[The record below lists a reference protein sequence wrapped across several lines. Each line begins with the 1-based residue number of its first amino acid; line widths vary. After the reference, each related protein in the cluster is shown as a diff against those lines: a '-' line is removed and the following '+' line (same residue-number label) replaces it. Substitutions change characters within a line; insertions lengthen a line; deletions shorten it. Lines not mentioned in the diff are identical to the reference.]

1 MKEKYK
7 HLSLQER
14 YHIEILYNK
23 NKEPVKIIA
32 EKLERSV
39 ATIYREIKRAQSV
52 HRNSDYTEEIIYV
65 PERAD
70 QLYHENMKNKGRDL
84 KIGKDIEFA
93 NYIERKII
101 EDKYSPEA
109 ALYAAKEENFETSI
123 CPATLYSY
131 IDKGVFL
138 NLTNEELP
146 YKRNGKKRKYKKVRQ
161 QKRKSAGTSIEK
173 RPKEIDNRDEITA
186 WEMDSV
192 VGMQGKAKKAFLVM
206 TERRTRFEIIFLLK
220 NHSSKE
226 VVKALNYIEKQI
238 GTEYFRKLFK
248 SITVDNGT
256 EFSDT
261 EGMTKARR
269 SNKKRTDIYY
279 CHPYRSNE
287 RGTNENNN
295 KLVRRH
301 HPKGTIFDDL
311 SRDEVRYIQDWMNN
325 YPRRMFKGVS
335 SAKRFK
341 EELDKM
347 DFGDKKDIVY
357 GFFLPRA
364 SPMIV

>member
-1 MKEKYK
+1 MKGYK
-7 HLSLQER
+7 HLSKQER
-14 YHIEILYNK
+14 FHIEILNNK
-23 NKEPVKIIA
+23 CKESVKDIA
-32 EKLERSV
+32 EKTGRSK
-39 ATIYREIKRAQSV
+39 ATIYRELKRAQAV
-52 HRNSDYTEEIIYV
+52 HRNSDYTEEMIYV

-70 QLYHENMKNKGRDL
+70 QLYHERMKNKGREL
-84 KIGKDIEFA
+84 KIGKDKEFA
-93 NYIERKII
+93 DFIEKKIV
-101 EDKYSPEA
+101 EEKYSPEA
-109 ALYAAKEENFETSI
+109 ALIAAKEKNFKTSI
-123 CPATLYSY
+123 SVATLYSY
-131 IDKGVFL
+131 IEKGVFL
-138 NLTNEELP
+138 KLTNEDLP
-146 YKRNGKKRKYKKVRQ
+146 YKRKGKKRKYKKVRV
-161 QKRKSAGTSIEK
+161 QKRKTAGTSIEK
-173 RPKEIDNRDEITA
+173 RPKEIESRNEIAA

-192 VGMQGKAKKAFLVM
+192 LGMQGKSRKVFLVM
-206 TERRTRFEIIFLLK
+206 TERRTRFELVLLLK
-220 NHSSKE
+220 NHTSGE

-261 EGMTKARR
+261 EGMIKARR
-269 SNKKRTDIYY
+269 SNKERTAIYY

-295 KLVRRH
+295 KLIRRH

-311 SRDEVRYIQDWMNN
+311 SRGEVRHIQDWMNN
-325 YPRRMFKGVS
+325 YPRRMFKGES
-335 SAKRFK
+335 AAKRFK

-364 SPMIV
+364 APVEI